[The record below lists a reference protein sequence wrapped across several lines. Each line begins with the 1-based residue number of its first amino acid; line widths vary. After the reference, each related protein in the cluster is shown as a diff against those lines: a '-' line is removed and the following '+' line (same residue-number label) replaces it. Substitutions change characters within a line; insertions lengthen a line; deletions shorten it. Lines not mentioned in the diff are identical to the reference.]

1 MATVLKRQQSLTSAF
16 TTRAAGGVLCL
27 ALGFII
33 ILVLTRFALLGG
45 ICILAGSVLLRSG
58 YKFHLGAVGERRVA
72 QVLDRFPD
80 DWFVVHDLIVN
91 GAQIDHLIIC
101 PKGVYTLETKNLR
114 GTIYGNAEKQNWSK
128 VINQH
133 KTEIYNPVKQA
144 VGHAVALRSF
154 LREQGF
160 PRVWV
165 NSIVVFTHPQVQL
178 KVDSR
183 THSHTKPPTVPVL
196 YLTELRDYLQR
207 QEQLVLAPEDCRDIA
222 TCLAQLVPA

>member
-114 GTIYGNAEKQNWSK
+114 GTIYGNAEKPRWSQ
-128 VINQH
+128 VINIQH
-133 KTEIYNPVKQA
+133 KTEFYNPVKQA
-144 VGHAVALRSF
+144 DGHSVALRSF

-178 KVDSR
+178 KV
-183 THSHTKPPTVPVL
+183 HSAAVPVL
-196 YLTELRDYLQR
+196 YLTELRDYLRR
-207 QEQLVLAPEDCRDIA
+207 QEQEVLSPQDSAAIVACVSTIIPVSGNWR
-222 TCLAQLVPA
+222 